1 MSALLQDLRYTI
13 GQLCKS
19 PGFATVAMLTLA
31 LGIGANTAIFGLV
44 DSAILHALPFRRPD
58 RLVNIWNTDSSGEL
72 HTPFSAQYSALRAN
86 SQSFERGAG
95 RVAVFSCIMVGHFIA
110 REHVIC

>member
-1 MSALLQDLRYTI
+1 MSAQLQDLRYAI
-13 GQLCKS
+13 RQLCKS

-31 LGIGANTAIFGLV
+31 LGSGADTAIFGLV

-58 RLVNIWNTDSSGEL
+58 RLVNISTTGSSLEL
-72 HTPFSAQYSALRAN
+72 HTPFSAQYSALRAD

-95 RVAVFSCIMVGHFIA
+95 PVAVFSSIIVGHFIA
-110 REHVIC
+110 REQVIC